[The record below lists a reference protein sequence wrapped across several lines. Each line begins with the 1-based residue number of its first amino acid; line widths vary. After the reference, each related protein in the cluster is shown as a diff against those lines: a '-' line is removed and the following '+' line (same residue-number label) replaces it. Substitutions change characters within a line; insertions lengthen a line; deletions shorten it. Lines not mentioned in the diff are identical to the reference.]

1 MQVQTLVSV
10 TREFRLNKSELD
22 QLTSF
27 KTLLGIYFINKLA
40 VFF

>member
-1 MQVQTLVSV
+1 MQVQTLASV
-10 TREFRLNKSELD
+10 TREFRLTKSELD

-27 KTLLGIYFINKLA
+27 TTVLGIYLIKKLA